1 MYAMPRTATLKTIIR
16 RTSRARRLTK
26 TYISVGFML
35 SALDGGGVTVP
46 ITDVFKKQLA
56 QKHRLFYKVC
66 RDCGARNPS
75 SAYRCRKCR
84 GDNLRWKKRELGA
97 K

>member
-1 MYAMPRTATLKTIIR
+1 MHEKADKDIYFSRLYLKRPRWRQQA
-16 RTSRARRLTK
+16 
-26 TYISVGFML
+26 
-35 SALDGGGVTVP
+35 VP

-56 QKHRLFYKVC
+56 QKHKLFYKVC
-66 RDCGARNPS
+66 RNCGARNPS

>member
-1 MYAMPRTATLKTIIR
+1 MRKKANKDIYFSQLYVNRAKW
-16 RTSRARRLTK
+16 SRDA
-26 TYISVGFML
+26 
-35 SALDGGGVTVP
+35 VP

-56 QKHRLFYKVC
+56 QKHKLFYKVC
-66 RDCGARNPS
+66 RSCGARNPS

>member
-1 MYAMPRTATLKTIIR
+1 MKNGTVTLKNSMRGKAYKDIYF
-16 RTSRARRLTK
+16 SRLHVKRAERSRN
-26 TYISVGFML
+26 
-35 SALDGGGVTVP
+35 AVP